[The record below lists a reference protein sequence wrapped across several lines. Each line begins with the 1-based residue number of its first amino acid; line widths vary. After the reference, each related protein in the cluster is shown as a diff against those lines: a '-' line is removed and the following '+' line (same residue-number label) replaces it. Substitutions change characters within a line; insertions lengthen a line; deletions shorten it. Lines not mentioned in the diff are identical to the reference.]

1 MCLPAQ
7 SQEDGRY
14 TGRWTITQ
22 GELDRAV
29 ELKQKELSQLSL
41 SECEQNVLGYDCNP
55 CSPRRERDTASVT
68 TLWGSPQRSASEA

>member
-14 TGRWTITQ
+14 TGRWAITQ

-41 SECEQNVLGYDCNP
+41 SECEQN
-55 CSPRRERDTASVT
+55 
-68 TLWGSPQRSASEA
+68 

>member
-14 TGRWTITQ
+14 TGSWTITQ
-22 GELDRAV
+22 GELDGAV

-41 SECEQNVLGYDCNP
+41 SEREQN
-55 CSPRRERDTASVT
+55 
-68 TLWGSPQRSASEA
+68 